1 MAFKFKKVNT
11 KYTAGFSAPGKPQ
24 FARDG
29 EEVLTG
35 YVDGIPAKRDEEFF
49 MSEVRKVPSVKNST
63 FRMAV
68 GAPRNMPGWLEL
80 DALLET
86 MGGFR
91 AFEIDDMSFVH
102 LGQRENAE
110 TKVKDLRRVAGLAK
124 YGISVPKGIEH
135 LDAADLETRAQTK
148 NVVRELR
155 LTDGAPQ
162 TLQTQQ
168 KPQTTETKP
177 SDQLPKVEQQQNENA
192 KILRSELASVATPK
206 TGRNTVTKSSTKSKS
221 WRPS

>member
-1 MAFKFKKVNT
+1 MAFKFKKVNR

-35 YVDGIPAKRDEEFF
+35 FVDGIPAKRDEEFF

-68 GAPRNMPGWLEL
+68 GAPRHMPGWLEL

-124 YGISVPKGIEH
+124 YGINVPKGIEH

-155 LTDGAPQ
+155 LTDGAPPQ
-162 TLQTQQ
+162 PVLQVPAEQPKAEQPMALVERDFLSLTDEARF
-168 KPQTTETKP
+168 TT
-177 SDQLPKVEQQQNENA
+177 
-192 KILRSELASVATPK
+192 ASPRT
-206 TGRNTVTKSSTKSKS
+206 STKNKS
-221 WRPS
+221 RRPS

>member
-11 KYTAGFSAPGKPQ
+11 KYTAGFSAPSKPQ

-162 TLQTQQ
+162 TPQT
-168 KPQTTETKP
+168 PQTTETKP
-177 SDQLPKVEQQQNENA
+177 SDQLPKVEQQQIYDA
-192 KILRSELASVATPK
+192 QILKDKLAYVEIQPGN
-206 TGRNTVTKSSTKSKS
+206 TGTNTVTKSSTKSKS

>member
-1 MAFKFKKVNT
+1 MAFKFKKVNR

-35 YVDGIPAKRDEEFF
+35 FVDGIPAKRDEEFF

-68 GAPRNMPGWLEL
+68 GAPRHMPGWLEL

-102 LGQRENAE
+102 LGQREDAE

-124 YGISVPKGIEH
+124 YGINVPKGIEH

-155 LTDGAPQ
+155 LTDGAPPQ
-162 TLQTQQ
+162 PIMTVPPREPVSRPEPNTPQSLKAQQ
-168 KPQTTETKP
+168 GIQEK
-177 SDQLPKVEQQQNENA
+177 
-192 KILRSELASVATPK
+192 LRYMRK
-206 TGRNTVTKSSTKSKS
+206 T
-221 WRPS
+221 

>member
-124 YGISVPKGIEH
+124 YGINVPKGIEH

-155 LTDGAPQ
+155 LTDGAPPQ
-162 TLQTQQ
+162 PVLQVPAEQPKAEQPKAPVERDFLSLTDEARF
-168 KPQTTETKP
+168 TT
-177 SDQLPKVEQQQNENA
+177 
-192 KILRSELASVATPK
+192 ASPRT
-206 TGRNTVTKSSTKSKS
+206 STKNKS
-221 WRPS
+221 RRPS